1 MNMNKNTRSRNNKPV
16 EKLVNTNYD
25 ITHPKVRLLDKDR
38 QFIGIMSG
46 KEANIKAKEAGLD
59 LIELAANATPP
70 VCFIGN
76 ADKYVY
82 ELKKKEKEKK
92 KGSKT
97 TQLKEIHLRPNIA
110 ENDAVRKMKEAD
122 KFLSQGNR
130 VQIVM
135 EFRGREKGRIHEL
148 SAKMTEMVM
157 THIENG
163 SIEGKPSQTPNR
175 NVILLVPV
183 HKEKKDATKG
193 ESEVVPVSE

>member
-1 MNMNKNTRSRNNKPV
+1 MNMNKNNRSRNNKPV
-16 EKLVNTNYD
+16 VKLVNTNYD

-46 KEANIKAKEAGLD
+46 KEANLKAKDAGLD

-70 VCFIGN
+70 VCFLGN

-82 ELKKKEKEKK
+82 ELKKKEKDKK

-97 TQLKEIHLRPNIA
+97 TQLKEIRLRPNIA
-110 ENDAVRKMKEAD
+110 ENDAVRKIKEAD

-130 VQIVM
+130 VQVVM
-135 EFRGREKGRIHEL
+135 IFRGRECARMQEL
-148 SAKMTEMVM
+148 AGKLTEMVL

-163 SIEGKPSQTPNR
+163 AIEGKPSSTNNR
-175 NVILLVPV
+175 HTILLVPS
-183 HKEKKDATKG
+183 HKEKKEVTKV
-193 ESEVVPVSE
+193 ESEVAAVPE